1 MLTPQNGNLPP
12 LCSLYLLTFPF
23 STKVTALHKLL
34 VGLFFKKKSS
44 QTNFPSSSPFPFFS
58 LFLPSFS
65 PSFSWAQGD
74 KNCCSIPAEDE
85 HRRNLKKQEPTFS
98 VAVIRQEGWIGNQP
112 HGHLILVSAENEGR
126 PAGWLGH
133 RAWEMAAAPVHVSTL
148 AYLISKLKKKKK
160 GPEDS
165 SILLTLQHDCE
176 NQGSGWAPQTMQ
188 LFLQYCYT
196 YLLLLLSQKTLS
208 INNLY
213 KYRLQAYFYI
223 WGKTLVLTEAVFC
236 GIIFT

>member
-12 LCSLYLLTFPF
+12 LCSLCLLTFPF
-23 STKVTALHKLL
+23 STEVTALHKLL

-98 VAVIRQEGWIGNQP
+98 VAVIWQKAWVGNQLP
-112 HGHLILVSAENEGR
+112 GHLILVSAENEGS

-160 GPEDS
+160 KKRV
-165 SILLTLQHDCE
+165 
-176 NQGSGWAPQTMQ
+176 
-188 LFLQYCYT
+188 
-196 YLLLLLSQKTLS
+196 QKTPAS
-208 INNLY
+208 S
-213 KYRLQAYFYI
+213 
-223 WGKTLVLTEAVFC
+223 
-236 GIIFT
+236 